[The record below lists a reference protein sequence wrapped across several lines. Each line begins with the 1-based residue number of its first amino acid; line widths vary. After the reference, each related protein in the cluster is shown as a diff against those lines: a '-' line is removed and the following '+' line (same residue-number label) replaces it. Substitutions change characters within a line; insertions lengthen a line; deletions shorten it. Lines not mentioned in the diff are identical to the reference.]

1 MTLSYVKN
9 SKICRNLLLPTWHV
23 SERQSNYTKR
33 KTNRRSYPRIC
44 QWPNEGVWDFYWK
57 YAWAL
62 SPSWTGVKWG
72 DASLLVGASFL
83 RVDNLADAK
92 HWGKAR
98 LFRSGLDVY
107 MATYG
112 ESRTTAG
119 HNVSGGCG
127 PDSEVMGCELLA
139 SDWVNFD
146 FYPAK
151 TLVIYWKLAGGIKV
165 VLLPKKL
172 YIWIGIRRWSV
183 KIISTA

>member
-1 MTLSYVKN
+1 MQWDEEKTLREA
-9 SKICRNLLLPTWHV
+9 CLL
-23 SERQSNYTKR
+23 QS
-33 KTNRRSYPRIC
+33 
-44 QWPNEGVWDFYWK
+44 
-57 YAWAL
+57 
-62 SPSWTGVKWG
+62 
-72 DASLLVGASFL
+72 
-83 RVDNLADAK
+83 
-92 HWGKAR
+92 
-98 LFRSGLDVY
+98 LFRCTNIRRKPYMSETKCSECCTAYEWTIWREPNTEEKRSFFEVAWTY
-107 MATYG
+107 HMATYG

-172 YIWIGIRRWSV
+172 YI
-183 KIISTA
+183 